1 MSEST
6 FENQLEQNM
15 LEEHDDER
23 LSADFL
29 TELRSFM
36 DETEVKDLNIS
47 MEEGFRI
54 TSREQAGFF
63 IRKLQEVRAEAEQIN
78 ATADGELQRL
88 SHRVNVWKEKELKK
102 LDGSMTYLI
111 DLLRSFA
118 ETELE
123 GTNKRSISLPF
134 GTLGFK
140 KQQDKYE
147 YDDAQLLTFL
157 EQQKLEAYIQRKPS
171 AKKADLKKNGVVKDG
186 KLYID
191 GVEVPGITIITQDDA
206 FDVK

>member
-1 MSEST
+1 MSEQT
-6 FENQLEQNM
+6 FENQLEERL
-15 LEEHDDER
+15 LEEQDDER

-36 DETEVKDLNIS
+36 DESEVSELNIN

-78 ATADGELQRL
+78 NTANGELKRL
-88 SHRVNVWKEKELKK
+88 SDRVNVWREKELKK
-102 LDGSMTYLI
+102 LEGTLIYLT
-111 DLLRSFA
+111 DLLRSFT
-118 ETELE
+118 ESELE
-123 GTNKRSISLPF
+123 GTNKRSLALPF
-134 GTLGFK
+134 GTLGFR

-157 EQQKLEAYIQRKPS
+157 EEQKLESYIQRKPS
-171 AKKADLKKNGVVKDG
+171 PKKADLKKNGVVKDG
-186 KLYID
+186 KLFID
-191 GVEVPGITIITQDDA
+191 GVEVSGITITVQEDA